1 MKKATMSTI
10 PDPGDP
16 QQVDAEEEETPGGEV
31 SLGRIQ
37 VLNLVFVVL
46 GAGLA
51 LLHTRALAYGV
62 LLGGALMA
70 VNLRIIVGVM
80 QSVFGKGS
88 GSIVNVGLYWA
99 KFAVLM
105 LVVGVLIAVLEIDPV
120 GLLIGLS
127 VFLIAI
133 AVEGT
138 LRLLHS

>member
-1 MKKATMSTI
+1 MATP
-10 PDPGDP
+10 PDPEGS
-16 QQVDAEEEETPGGEV
+16 QAVETDANQV
-31 SLGRIQ
+31 SLKRIQ
-37 VLNLVFVVL
+37 VLNLVFVVA

-51 LLHTRALAYGV
+51 LLFSREMAYGV

-105 LVVGVLIAVLEIDPV
+105 LVVGVLIAIFQIDPV

-127 VFLIAI
+127 IFLIAI
-133 AVEGT
+133 SLEAT
-138 LRLLHS
+138 ARLIQS

>member
-1 MKKATMSTI
+1 MATP
-10 PDPGDP
+10 PDPEGS
-16 QQVDAEEEETPGGEV
+16 QAVETDANQV
-31 SLGRIQ
+31 SLKRIQ
-37 VLNLVFVVL
+37 VLNLVFVVA

-51 LLHTRALAYGV
+51 LLFSREMAYGV

-99 KFAVLM
+99 KFAGLM
-105 LVVGVLIAVLEIDPV
+105 LVVGVLIAIFQIDPV

-127 VFLIAI
+127 IFLIAI
-133 AVEGT
+133 SLEAT
-138 LRLLHS
+138 ARLIQS